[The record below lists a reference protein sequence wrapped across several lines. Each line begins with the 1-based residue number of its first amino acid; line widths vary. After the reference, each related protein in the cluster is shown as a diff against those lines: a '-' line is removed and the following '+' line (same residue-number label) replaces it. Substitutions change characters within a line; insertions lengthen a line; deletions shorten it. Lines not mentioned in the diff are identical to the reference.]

1 MSVRPY
7 ANNERRDPGMEVQTN
22 LAIAGRPKL
31 PVAVPKLVPFCPI
44 WGEDASKFVER
55 EVH

>member
-22 LAIAGRPKL
+22 LAIAGWPKL